1 MNENLVSGTLSS
13 EAGVAVKA
21 ALETIRQKLP
31 FLIGL
36 DPDARRSLPRMG
48 DKSRAFVR
56 KCLEVANQNPGML
69 PRAFD
74 LEEFGRDVALD
85 EALIPIAES
94 VRQLAEMLDDT
105 HTAVRSD
112 AYLAALTVYQSAKL
126 AGKGTGL
133 DGALDELGRRF
144 VRKSGATGQ
153 PAAPASAA
161 R

>member
-1 MNENLVSGTLSS
+1 MNENLVSATLPS
-13 EAGVAVKA
+13 EDVAAVKS
-21 ALETIRQKLP
+21 ALETVRQKLP
-31 FLIGL
+31 FLMGL
-36 DPDARRSLPRMG
+36 DPEARRSLPRMG

-85 EALIPIAES
+85 EALLPITES
-94 VRQLAEMLDDT
+94 IRQLAEMLDDT
-105 HTAVRSD
+105 NTAVRSD
-112 AYLAALTVYQSAKL
+112 AYFAALMVYQSAKR

-144 VRKSGATGQ
+144 VRKSGVTAHSEPPATK
-153 PAAPASAA
+153 
-161 R
+161 